1 MITFIFYILIFVTS
15 FILLSFS
22 GRWLI
27 DSLKRISEFLGW
39 KEFVV
44 AFFITAF
51 SVSLPNFFVGIIS
64 ALNKVPELSFGDIV
78 GGNVAELAFL
88 GGLAALISR
97 RGLSANSRTVQGS
110 SIFAIIIALL
120 PLILGADGNL
130 SRSDGVILIL
140 AFVFY
145 IAWLFNKKERF
156 EKIYD
161 EIRGRIGVKFI
172 FKTTLIF
179 IISVFLLLISAQG
192 VVKSALFF
200 ADYLKIPVT
209 LVGILIVSFGNSLPD
224 LSFVIQA
231 AKKSHD
237 WLLLGDLIGG
247 TIITATLVLGI
258 VSLISPIK
266 ITEIPSIII
275 GRIFLIISAFLFLFF
290 IRTGQK
296 ITKKEGII
304 LLLIYIV
311 FIIVE
316 ILIR

>member
-1 MITFIFYILIFVTS
+1 MIFSQILIFIIS
-15 FILLSFS
+15 FIVLSFS

-27 DSLKRISEFLGW
+27 ESLKRISEFLGW

-64 ALNKVPELSFGDIV
+64 ALKNVPELSFGDIV

-88 GGLAALISR
+88 GGLAALISKK
-97 RGLSANSRTVQGS
+97 GLSANSRTVQGS
-110 SIFAIIIALL
+110 SIFAIITALL
-120 PLILGADGNL
+120 PLLLGADGNL
-130 SRSDGVILIL
+130 SRTDGILLIL
-140 AFVFY
+140 AFAFY
-145 IAWLFNKKERF
+145 TAWLFNKKERF

-161 EIRGRIGVKFI
+161 EIKGRITVKFI
-172 FKTTLIF
+172 FQTTLTLL
-179 IISVFLLLISAQG
+179 ISVFLLLLSAQG

-200 ADYLKIPVT
+200 SDYLKIPLT

-224 LSFVIQA
+224 LSFVIQTA
-231 AKKSHD
+231 RKSDD

-266 ITEIPSIII
+266 ITNIQSIIT
-275 GRIFLIISAFLFLFF
+275 GRIFLIISALFFIFF
-290 IRTGQK
+290 IRTEK
-296 ITKKEGII
+296 RITKKEGVF
-304 LLLIYIV
+304 LLFIYIL

-316 ILIR
+316 IFIK

>member
-1 MITFIFYILIFVTS
+1 MIFSQIIIFIIS
-15 FILLSFS
+15 FLLLSFS

-27 DSLKRISEFLGW
+27 ESLKRISEFLGW

-64 ALNKVPELSFGDIV
+64 ALNKVPELSFGDII
-78 GGNVAELAFL
+78 GGNVAELALL
-88 GGLAALISR
+88 GGLAALISKK
-97 RGLSANSRTVQGS
+97 GLSANSKTVQGS
-110 SIFAIIIALL
+110 SIFAIITALL
-120 PLILGADGNL
+120 PLLLGADGNI
-130 SRSDGVILIL
+130 SRSDGILLIL
-140 AFVFY
+140 AFALY
-145 IAWLFNKKERF
+145 TAWLFNKKERF

-161 EIRGRIGVKFI
+161 EIKGRVSVKFV

-179 IISVFLLLISAQG
+179 TISIFLLLVSAQG
-192 VVKSALFF
+192 VVKSARFF
-200 ADYLKIPVT
+200 ADYLKIPLT

-231 AKKSHD
+231 ARKSDD

-258 VSLISPIK
+258 VSLISPII
-266 ITEIPSIII
+266 ITDIPAIVV
-275 GRIFLIISAFLFLFF
+275 GRIFLIISALFFIFF
-290 IRTGQK
+290 IRTEKK
-296 ITKKEGII
+296 ITKREGTF
-304 LLLIYIV
+304 LLLIYIL

-316 ILIR
+316 IIIK

>member
-1 MITFIFYILIFVTS
+1 MILFQILIFVIS

-27 DSLKRISEFLGW
+27 ESLKRISEFLGW

-51 SVSLPNFFVGIIS
+51 SVSLPNFFVGIIA

-88 GGLAALISR
+88 GGLAALISKK
-97 RGLSANSRTVQGS
+97 GLSANSRTVQGS
-110 SIFAIIIALL
+110 SIFAIVAALL
-120 PLILGADGNL
+120 PLLLGADGNI
-130 SRSDGVILIL
+130 SRIDGILLIL
-140 AFVFY
+140 AFIFY
-145 IAWLFNKKERF
+145 VAWLFNKKERF
-156 EKIYD
+156 EKLYD
-161 EIRGRIGVKFI
+161 EIRGRITAKFV

-179 IISVFLLLISAQG
+179 VISIFVLLLSAQG
-192 VVKSALFF
+192 IVRAACFF
-200 ADYLKIPVT
+200 ADYLKIPLT

-231 AKKSHD
+231 SKKSDD

-266 ITEIPSIII
+266 ITEIPSIIAA
-275 GRIFLIISAFLFLFF
+275 RIFLIISALFFIFF
-290 IRTGQK
+290 IRTEKK
-296 ITKKEGII
+296 ITKKEGVF
-304 LLLIYIV
+304 LLLLYIL
-311 FIIVE
+311 FIVVE
-316 ILIR
+316 IFIK

>member
-1 MITFIFYILIFVTS
+1 MILSQISIFIVS

-27 DSLKRISEFLGW
+27 ESLKRISEFLGW

-88 GGLAALISR
+88 GGLAAIISKM
-97 RGLSANSRTVQGS
+97 GLSANSRTVQGS
-110 SIFAIIIALL
+110 SIFAIVTALL
-120 PLILGADGNL
+120 PLLLGADGNI
-130 SRSDGVILIL
+130 SRGDGILLIL
-140 AFVFY
+140 AFLFY
-145 IAWLFNKKERF
+145 TGWLFNKKERF
-156 EKIYD
+156 EKMYD
-161 EIRGRIGVKFI
+161 EIKGRITVKFV
-172 FKTTLIF
+172 FKTTLILIF
-179 IISVFLLLISAQG
+179 SVILLLLSAQG
-192 VVKSALFF
+192 IVKSAVFF
-200 ADYLKIPVT
+200 ADYLRIPLT
-209 LVGILIVSFGNSLPD
+209 LFGILIVSFGNSLPD

-231 AKKSHD
+231 ARKSHD

-266 ITEIPSIII
+266 ITNIPSIII
-275 GRIFLIISAFLFLFF
+275 GRVFLIISALFF
-290 IRTGQK
+290 LYCIRTECK
-296 ITKKEGII
+296 ITKKEGFI
-304 LLLIYIV
+304 LFFIYIL
-311 FIIVE
+311 FIVVE
-316 ILIR
+316 ILIK

>member
-1 MITFIFYILIFVTS
+1 MILSQILIFVIS
-15 FILLSFS
+15 FLLLSIS

-27 DSLKRISEFLGW
+27 ESLKRISEFLGW

-88 GGLAALISR
+88 GGLAAIISR
-97 RGLSANSRTVQGS
+97 KGLSANSRTVQGS
-110 SIFAIIIALL
+110 SIFAIITALL
-120 PLILGADGNL
+120 PLLLGADGNI
-130 SRSDGVILIL
+130 SRSDGILLIL
-140 AFVFY
+140 AFVIY
-145 IAWLFNKKERF
+145 TAWLFNKKERF

-161 EIRGRIGVKFI
+161 EIKGRITVKFV
-172 FKTTLIF
+172 FKTTLVLIVS
-179 IISVFLLLISAQG
+179 IFLLSLSAYG
-192 VVKSALFF
+192 VVRSARFF
-200 ADYLKIPVT
+200 SDYFKIPIT

-231 AKKSHD
+231 ARKSDD

-258 VSLISPIK
+258 VALISPIK
-266 ITEIPSIII
+266 ITDIPAIAV
-275 GRIFLIISAFLFLFF
+275 GRIFLIISALFFIFF
-290 IRTGQK
+290 IRTEKK
-296 ITKKEGII
+296 ITKREGIF
-304 LLLIYIV
+304 LLLIYIL

-316 ILIR
+316 IIIK

>member
-1 MITFIFYILIFVTS
+1 M
-15 FILLSFS
+15 LLSFS

-27 DSLKRISEFLGW
+27 ESLKRISEFLGW

-64 ALNKVPELSFGDIV
+64 ALNKVPELSFGDII
-78 GGNVAELAFL
+78 GGNVAELALL
-88 GGLAALISR
+88 GGLAALISKK
-97 RGLSANSRTVQGS
+97 GLSANSKTVQGS
-110 SIFAIIIALL
+110 SIFAIITALL
-120 PLILGADGNL
+120 PLLLGADGNI
-130 SRSDGVILIL
+130 SRSDGILLIL
-140 AFVFY
+140 AFAFY
-145 IAWLFNKKERF
+145 TAWLFNKKERF

-161 EIRGRIGVKFI
+161 EIKGRVSVKFV

-179 IISVFLLLISAQG
+179 IISIFLLLVSAQG
-192 VVKSALFF
+192 VVKSARFF
-200 ADYLKIPVT
+200 ADYLKIPLT

-231 AKKSHD
+231 ARKSDD

-258 VSLISPIK
+258 VALISPIK
-266 ITEIPSIII
+266 ITDIPAIVV
-275 GRIFLIISAFLFLFF
+275 GRIFLIISALFFIFF
-290 IRTGQK
+290 IRTEKK
-296 ITKKEGII
+296 ITKREGTF
-304 LLLIYIV
+304 LLLIYIL

-316 ILIR
+316 IIIK

>member
-1 MITFIFYILIFVTS
+1 MILSQILIFVIS
-15 FILLSFS
+15 FLLLSIS

-27 DSLKRISEFLGW
+27 ESLKRISEFLGW

-88 GGLAALISR
+88 GGLAAIISR
-97 RGLSANSRTVQGS
+97 KGLSANSRTVQGS
-110 SIFAIIIALL
+110 SIFAIITALL
-120 PLILGADGNL
+120 PLLLGADGNI
-130 SRSDGVILIL
+130 SRSDGILLIL
-140 AFVFY
+140 AFAIY
-145 IAWLFNKKERF
+145 TAWLFNKKERF

-161 EIRGRIGVKFI
+161 EIKGRITVKFV
-172 FKTTLIF
+172 FKTTLILLVS
-179 IISVFLLLISAQG
+179 IFLLLISAQG
-192 VVKSALFF
+192 VVKSSRFF
-200 ADYLKIPVT
+200 SDYFKIPIT

-231 AKKSHD
+231 ARKSDD

-247 TIITATLVLGI
+247 TIITSTLVLGI
-258 VSLISPIK
+258 VALISPIK
-266 ITEIPSIII
+266 ITDIPAIVV
-275 GRIFLIISAFLFLFF
+275 GRIFLIISALFFIFF
-290 IRTGQK
+290 IRTEKK
-296 ITKKEGII
+296 ITKREGIF
-304 LLLIYIV
+304 LLLIYIL

-316 ILIR
+316 IIIK

>member
-1 MITFIFYILIFVTS
+1 MMLFQILIFIIS

-64 ALNKVPELSFGDIV
+64 ALNKVPELSFGDII
-78 GGNVAELAFL
+78 GGNVAELALL
-88 GGLAALISR
+88 GGLAALISKM
-97 RGLSANSRTVQGS
+97 GLSANSRTVQGS
-110 SIFAIIIALL
+110 SIFAIITAIL
-120 PLILGADGNL
+120 PLVLGADGNL
-130 SRSDGVILIL
+130 SRGDGIVLIL
-140 AFVFY
+140 AFALY
-145 IAWLFNKKERF
+145 TAWLFNKKERF

-161 EIRGRIGVKFI
+161 EIKSRISVKFV
-172 FKTTLIF
+172 FKTTLTLIF
-179 IISVFLLLISAQG
+179 SIFLLLIAAQG

-200 ADYLKIPVT
+200 AENFRIPVI
-209 LVGILIVSFGNSLPD
+209 LVGILIVSIGNSLPD

-266 ITEIPSIII
+266 ITEMPSIII

-296 ITKKEGII
+296 ITKKEGIFLI
-304 LLLIYIV
+304 LIYIV
-311 FIIVE
+311 FVIVE

>member
-1 MITFIFYILIFVTS
+1 MIFYQIIIFIIS
-15 FILLSFS
+15 FLLLSFS

-27 DSLKRISEFLGW
+27 ESLKRISEFLGW

-64 ALNKVPELSFGDIV
+64 ALNKVPELSFGDII
-78 GGNVAELAFL
+78 GGNVAELALL
-88 GGLAALISR
+88 GGLAALISKK
-97 RGLSANSRTVQGS
+97 GLSANSKTVQGS
-110 SIFAIIIALL
+110 SIFAIITALL
-120 PLILGADGNL
+120 PLLLGADGNI
-130 SRSDGVILIL
+130 SRSDGILLIL
-140 AFVFY
+140 AFAFY
-145 IAWLFNKKERF
+145 TAWLFNKKERF

-161 EIRGRIGVKFI
+161 EIKGRVSVKFV

-179 IISVFLLLISAQG
+179 IISIFLLLVSAQG
-192 VVKSALFF
+192 VVKSARFF
-200 ADYLKIPVT
+200 ADYLKIPLT

-231 AKKSHD
+231 ARKSDD

-258 VSLISPIK
+258 VALISPIK
-266 ITEIPSIII
+266 ITDIPAIVV
-275 GRIFLIISAFLFLFF
+275 GRIFLIISALFFIFF
-290 IRTGQK
+290 IRTEKK
-296 ITKKEGII
+296 ITKREGTF
-304 LLLIYIV
+304 LLLIYIL

-316 ILIR
+316 IIIK

>member
-1 MITFIFYILIFVTS
+1 MLLSQILIFIVS
-15 FILLSFS
+15 FLLLSLS
-22 GRWLI
+22 GKWLI
-27 DSLKRISEFLGW
+27 ESLKRISEFLGW

-78 GGNVAELAFL
+78 GGNVAELALL

-97 RGLSANSRTVQGS
+97 KGLSANSRTVQGS
-110 SIFAIIIALL
+110 SIFAIITALL
-120 PLILGADGNL
+120 PLLLGADGNI
-130 SRSDGVILIL
+130 SRGDGILLIL
-140 AFVFY
+140 AFAFY
-145 IAWLFNKKERF
+145 TAWLFNKKERF

-161 EIRGRIGVKFI
+161 EIKGRISVKFV

-179 IISVFLLLISAQG
+179 IISIVLLLVSAQG

-200 ADYLKIPVT
+200 ADYLKIPLT

-231 AKKSHD
+231 ARKGHD

-266 ITEIPSIII
+266 ITNIPSIVI
-275 GRIFLIISAFLFLFF
+275 GRIFLIISALLFIFF
-290 IRTGQK
+290 IRTEKK
-296 ITKKEGII
+296 ITKKEGIL
-304 LLLIYIV
+304 LLLIYIL
-311 FIIVE
+311 FIVVE
-316 ILIR
+316 IIIR

>member
-1 MITFIFYILIFVTS
+1 M
-15 FILLSFS
+15 LLSFS

-27 DSLKRISEFLGW
+27 ESLKRISEFLGW

-64 ALNKVPELSFGDIV
+64 ALNKVPELSFGDII
-78 GGNVAELAFL
+78 GGNVAELALL
-88 GGLAALISR
+88 GGLAALISKK
-97 RGLSANSRTVQGS
+97 GLSANSKTVQGS
-110 SIFAIIIALL
+110 SIFAIITALL
-120 PLILGADGNL
+120 PLLLGADGNI
-130 SRSDGVILIL
+130 SRSDGILLIL
-140 AFVFY
+140 AFALY
-145 IAWLFNKKERF
+145 TAWLFNKKERF

-161 EIRGRIGVKFI
+161 EIKGRVSVKFV

-179 IISVFLLLISAQG
+179 IISIFLLLVSAQG
-192 VVKSALFF
+192 VVKSARFF
-200 ADYLKIPVT
+200 ADYLKIPLT

-231 AKKSHD
+231 ARKSDD

-258 VSLISPIK
+258 VSLISPII
-266 ITEIPSIII
+266 ITDIPAIVV
-275 GRIFLIISAFLFLFF
+275 GRIFLIISALFFIFF
-290 IRTGQK
+290 IRTEKK
-296 ITKKEGII
+296 ITKREGTF
-304 LLLIYIV
+304 LLLIYIL

-316 ILIR
+316 IIIK

>member
-1 MITFIFYILIFVTS
+1 MIFSQIIIFIIS
-15 FILLSFS
+15 FLLLSFS

-27 DSLKRISEFLGW
+27 ESLKRISEFLGW

-64 ALNKVPELSFGDIV
+64 ALNKVPELSFGDII
-78 GGNVAELAFL
+78 GGNVAELALL
-88 GGLAALISR
+88 GGLAALISKK
-97 RGLSANSRTVQGS
+97 GLSANSKTVQGS
-110 SIFAIIIALL
+110 SIFAIITALL
-120 PLILGADGNL
+120 PLLLGADGNI
-130 SRSDGVILIL
+130 SRSDGILLIL
-140 AFVFY
+140 AFALY
-145 IAWLFNKKERF
+145 TAWLFNKKERF

-161 EIRGRIGVKFI
+161 EIKGRVSVKFV

-179 IISVFLLLISAQG
+179 IISIFLLLVSAQG
-192 VVKSALFF
+192 VVKSARFF
-200 ADYLKIPVT
+200 ADYLKIPLT

-231 AKKSHD
+231 ARKSDD

-258 VSLISPIK
+258 VSLISPII
-266 ITEIPSIII
+266 ITDIPAIVV
-275 GRIFLIISAFLFLFF
+275 GRIFLIISALFFIFF
-290 IRTGQK
+290 IRTEKK
-296 ITKKEGII
+296 ITKREGTF
-304 LLLIYIV
+304 LLLIYIL

-316 ILIR
+316 IIIK

>member
-1 MITFIFYILIFVTS
+1 MIITQILIFVFS
-15 FILLSFS
+15 FLLLSFS

-27 DSLKRISEFLGW
+27 ESLKRISEFLGW

-64 ALNKVPELSFGDIV
+64 ALKNVPELSFGDIV

-88 GGLAALISR
+88 GGLAALISKK
-97 RGLSANSRTVQGS
+97 GLSANSRTVQGS
-110 SIFAIIIALL
+110 SIFAIVTALL
-120 PLILGADGNL
+120 PLLLGADGNL
-130 SRSDGVILIL
+130 SRTDGILLIL
-140 AFVFY
+140 AFAFY
-145 IAWLFNKKERF
+145 TAWLFNKKERF

-161 EIRGRIGVKFI
+161 EIKGRITVKFI
-172 FKTTLIF
+172 FQTTLT
-179 IISVFLLLISAQG
+179 LLISVLLLLLSAKG

-200 ADYLKIPVT
+200 SDYLKIPLI

-224 LSFVIQA
+224 LSFVIQTA
-231 AKKSHD
+231 RKSDD

-266 ITEIPSIII
+266 ITDIPSIIT
-275 GRIFLIISAFLFLFF
+275 GRIFLIISALFFIFF
-290 IRTGQK
+290 IRTEK
-296 ITKKEGII
+296 RITKKEGVF
-304 LLLIYIV
+304 LLFIYIL
-311 FIIVE
+311 FIVVE
-316 ILIR
+316 IFIK

>member
-1 MITFIFYILIFVTS
+1 MIFSQILIFIIS
-15 FILLSFS
+15 FIVLSFS
-22 GRWLI
+22 GKWLI
-27 DSLKRISEFLGW
+27 ESLKRISEFLGW

-88 GGLAALISR
+88 GGLAALISKK
-97 RGLSANSRTVQGS
+97 GLSANSRTVQGS
-110 SIFAIIIALL
+110 SIFAIITALL
-120 PLILGADGNL
+120 PVILVADGIL
-130 SRSDGVILIL
+130 SRSDGILLIL
-140 AFVFY
+140 AFAFY
-145 IAWLFNKKERF
+145 TAWLFNKKERF
-156 EKIYD
+156 EKVYD
-161 EIRGRIGVKFI
+161 EIKGRITVKFV
-172 FKTTLIF
+172 FQTTLTLL
-179 IISVFLLLISAQG
+179 ISIFLLLLSAQG

-200 ADYLKIPVT
+200 SDYLKIPLT

-231 AKKSHD
+231 ARKSDD

-258 VSLISPIK
+258 VSLISPIR
-266 ITEIPSIII
+266 ITDIPSIVI
-275 GRIFLIISAFLFLFF
+275 GRIFLIISALLFIFF
-290 IRTGQK
+290 IRTEK
-296 ITKKEGII
+296 RITKKEGVI
-304 LLLIYIV
+304 LLFIYIL

-316 ILIR
+316 IFIK